1 MVATVILRQYEE
13 MEEDIEDHD
22 MSTQDRV
29 NFLAITQR
37 IIDAMISHR
46 LEQSLATAAYW
57 IVIRQEVYYAL
68 TRQRAPKMRF
78 SPEDWRK
85 ASVANTLV
93 MLASEV
99 TKWRWGDGTREEWSS
114 WSLYS
119 NLVFSRSV
127 NYHAKHL

>member
-13 MEEDIEDHD
+13 MEEDIEDNNDTIAD
-22 MSTQDRV
+22 MSTHDRV

-37 IIDAMISHR
+37 IIDAMISNR

-68 TRQRAPKMRF
+68 TRQRPPKMRF
-78 SPEDWRK
+78 SPEDWGK
-85 ASVANTLV
+85 ASAANTLV

-114 WSLYS
+114 FPSL
-119 NLVFSRSV
+119 LPFI
-127 NYHAKHL
+127 HLLHH